1 MGKSFTRGAARR
13 HDDEREV
20 VEVQIP
26 LGLLASLEDVHAGF
40 FSLCVKAG
48 RQVLTAMM
56 EQDREAL
63 CGPKWKQDVERR
75 AVRAGKTRSEV
86 TLGGRRIEIE
96 RLRARS
102 VDGDELRLPSFAFAA
117 SRDPLDQRTVESI
130 AVGVSTRKYHRSLDP
145 LPADEQERSV
155 GRSSVSR
162 RFVALSSRMVGQWM
176 SRPLNR
182 LDIRVVMIDGL
193 FLRDHCILIALGV
206 ASDGAK
212 HVLGLRE
219 GSTENAAV
227 TRALL
232 SDLVERGLGTERP
245 ILFVIDGSKG
255 LRKAIA
261 DLFGSLAVVQ
271 RCQVHKRRNVL
282 DHLPQSMQ
290 PSVRRAMQQAY
301 DSSDVDL
308 ARRQL
313 DRLARSLEREHPGA
327 AASLREGLEET
338 LTLQRLGV
346 TGGLYRVLRGTN
358 PIENLNGS
366 VVHFARNVRRWK
378 DASMMLRWIATGL
391 HEAQKQFRRLKGFRD
406 MKHLVSALDRT
417 NQNSGVEPN
426 RKVA

>member
-1 MGKSFTRGAARR
+1 
-13 HDDEREV
+13 
-20 VEVQIP
+20 VE
-26 LGLLASLEDVHAGF
+26 A
-40 FSLCVKAG
+40 
-48 RQVLTAMM
+48 
-56 EQDREAL
+56 
-63 CGPKWKQDVERR
+63 
-75 AVRAGKTRSEV
+75 
-86 TLGGRRIEIE
+86 
-96 RLRARS
+96 
-102 VDGDELRLPSFAFAA
+102 
-117 SRDPLDQRTVESI
+117 I

-145 LPADEQERSV
+145 LPVDERERSV
-155 GRSSVSR
+155 ARSSVSR

-176 SRPLNR
+176 SRPLDR

-227 TRALL
+227 ARAML
-232 SDLVERGLGTERP
+232 SDLLDRGLCAERP
-245 ILFVIDGSKG
+245 ILFVIDGGKA
-255 LRKAIA
+255 LRKAIG
-261 DLFGSLAVVQ
+261 DLFGTRAVVQ

-282 DHLPQSMQ
+282 DHLPESMQ
-290 PSVRRAMQQAY
+290 SSVRRAMQQAY
-301 DSSDVDL
+301 DSFDVDL

-327 AASLREGLEET
+327 AASLREGLDET

-346 TGGLYRVLRGTN
+346 ADGLYRVLRSTN
-358 PIENLNGS
+358 AIENLNGS

-406 MKHLVSALDRT
+406 MKHLLAALDRL

>member
-13 HDDEREV
+13 RDGEREV

-26 LGLLASLEDVHAGF
+26 LGLLASLEDVHEGF

-63 CGPKWKQDVERR
+63 CGPKWKPDPERR
-75 AVRAGKTRSEV
+75 AIRAGTTRSEV
-86 TLGGRRIEIE
+86 TLGGRRIEM
-96 RLRARS
+96 RKLRARS
-102 VDGDELRLPSFAFAA
+102 IDGGELMLPSFGFAA
-117 SRDPLDQRTVESI
+117 SRDPLDHRTVEAI
-130 AVGVSTRKYHRSLDP
+130 AVGVSTRKYHRSLDA
-145 LPADEQERSV
+145 LPADERERSV

-162 RFVALSSRMVGQWM
+162 RFVALSSRMVDGWL
-176 SRPLNR
+176 SRPLDR

-227 TRALL
+227 ARALL
-232 SDLVERGLGTERP
+232 SDLVERGLGTDRP
-245 ILFVIDGSKG
+245 ILFVIDGGKA
-255 LRKAIA
+255 LRKAIG
-261 DLFGSLAVVQ
+261 DLFGVRAVVQ

-282 DHLPQSMQ
+282 DHLPESMQ

-327 AASLREGLEET
+327 AASLREGFEET

-346 TGGLYRVLRGTN
+346 SDGLYRVLRSTN
-358 PIENLNGS
+358 SIENLNGS

-378 DASMMLRWIATGL
+378 DASMMLRWVATGL

-406 MKHLVSALDRT
+406 MKHLVAALDRL
-417 NQNSGVEPN
+417 NPNSAVEGN

>member
-1 MGKSFTRGAARR
+1 
-13 HDDEREV
+13 
-20 VEVQIP
+20 
-26 LGLLASLEDVHAGF
+26 
-40 FSLCVKAG
+40 
-48 RQVLTAMM
+48 
-56 EQDREAL
+56 
-63 CGPKWKQDVERR
+63 
-75 AVRAGKTRSEV
+75 
-86 TLGGRRIEIE
+86 
-96 RLRARS
+96 
-102 VDGDELRLPSFAFAA
+102 
-117 SRDPLDQRTVESI
+117 
-130 AVGVSTRKYHRSLDP
+130 
-145 LPADEQERSV
+145 
-155 GRSSVSR
+155 
-162 RFVALSSRMVGQWM
+162 
-176 SRPLNR
+176 
-182 LDIRVVMIDGL
+182 MIDGL

-227 TRALL
+227 ARAML
-232 SDLVERGLGTERP
+232 SDLLDRGLRAERP
-245 ILFVIDGSKG
+245 ILFVIDGGKA
-255 LRKAIA
+255 LRKAIG
-261 DLFGSLAVVQ
+261 DLFGSRAVVQ

-282 DHLPQSMQ
+282 DHLPESMQ
-290 PSVRRAMQQAY
+290 PGVRRAIQQAY
-301 DSSDVDL
+301 DSPDVDL

-346 TGGLYRVLRGTN
+346 TDGLYRVLRSTN
-358 PIENLNGS
+358 SIENLNGS

-406 MKHLVSALDRT
+406 MKHLLAALDRL